1 MSSGRAHA
9 FRKRNALTMHDEHY
23 APNMTPMV
31 DVVMVILVFFMAS
44 ASVLGPE
51 WLLKTALPPS
61 KPTVVKVP
69 EKITRIELLLTTK
82 DGKNVLVT
90 TRSASAIPTL
100 VDSPIE
106 SIDAWL
112 TAVTHDRS
120 PKELAIVVRPREN
133 VPYEAVVQ
141 MHEHCARIGVEKIG
155 ILDPTKQ

>member
-1 MSSGRAHA
+1 MSSSRAHPI
-9 FRKRNALTMHDEHY
+9 RKRNALTMHDEHY

-69 EKITRIELLLTTK
+69 EQMLRIELLLTTK
-82 DGKNVLVT
+82 DGEKVVVT
-90 TRSASAIPTL
+90 TRSASNIPTL
-100 VDSPIE
+100 VDSPLE
-106 SIDAWL
+106 LIDGWL
-112 TAVTHDRS
+112 TEVTKDRS

-133 VPYEAVVQ
+133 VPYEAVIQ
-141 MHEHCARIGVEKIG
+141 MHEHCARIGIEKIG
-155 ILDPTKQ
+155 ILDPTK

>member
-1 MSSGRAHA
+1 MSISTRAHI
-9 FRKRNALTMHDEHY
+9 FRRRNALAVHEEHY

-69 EKITRIELLLTTK
+69 EQMLRIELLLTTK
-82 DGKNVLVT
+82 GSKDVVIT

-100 VDSPIE
+100 VDAPIE
-106 SIDAWL
+106 HIDNWL
-112 TAVTHDRS
+112 TEVTKDRS

-133 VPYEAVVQ
+133 VPYEAVIQ
-141 MHEHCARIGVEKIG
+141 MHEHCARIGIEKIG
-155 ILDPTKQ
+155 ILDPTK